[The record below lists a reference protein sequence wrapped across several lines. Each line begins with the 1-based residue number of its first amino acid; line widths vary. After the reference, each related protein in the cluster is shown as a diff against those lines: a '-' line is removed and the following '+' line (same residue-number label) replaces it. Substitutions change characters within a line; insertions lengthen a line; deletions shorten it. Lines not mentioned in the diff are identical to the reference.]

1 MTETVLNVLKIL
13 GLFIALVGGS
23 FVIYYAIVLIKRLA
37 DKYGAEK
44 ISARIYDAIEKMK
57 MVVSVLSSNLFTKMS
72 EETIKALADGVVTNE
87 EVGHLLDELADEA
100 MKTLG
105 TELPT
110 LSKYFLGENVKGF
123 IKNLAKKYL
132 VDYAKAKLG
141 VGMLSLQK

>member
-1 MTETVLNVLKIL
+1 MTETVINVLKIL

-23 FVIYYAIVLIKRLA
+23 FVFFYCVVLLKRLA

-57 MVVSVLSSNLFTKMS
+57 MVVSVLSSNLFSKLTK
-72 EETIKALADGVVTNE
+72 ETTEALADGVVTNE
-87 EVGHLLDELADEA
+87 EVGNMLDELADEA
-100 MKTLG
+100 MKTLS

-110 LSKYFLGENVKGF
+110 LSKYFLGENIKGF

-141 VGMLSLQK
+141 VGLLPLQK

>member
-1 MTETVLNVLKIL
+1 MTETVINVLKIL
-13 GLFIALVGGS
+13 GLFISLVGGS
-23 FVIYYAIVLIKRLA
+23 FVLFYVAILIKRLA

-57 MVVSVLSSNLFTKMS
+57 MVVSVLSSNLFTKLS
-72 EETIKALADGVVTNE
+72 KETVNALADGVVTNDE
-87 EVGHLLDELADEA
+87 IAHMLDEVTEEA
-100 MKTLG
+100 MKTLS

-110 LSKYFLGENVKGF
+110 LTKYFLGENVKEF

-141 VGMLSLQK
+141 VGLLPLQK

>member
-1 MTETVLNVLKIL
+1 MTETVINVLKIL

-23 FVIYYAIVLIKRLA
+23 FVFFYCVVLLKRLA

-57 MVVSVLSSNLFTKMS
+57 MVVSVLSSNLFAKLTK
-72 EETIKALADGVVTNE
+72 ETTEALADGVVTNE
-87 EVGHLLDELADEA
+87 EVGNMLDELADEA
-100 MKTLG
+100 MKTLS

-110 LSKYFLGENVKGF
+110 LSKYFLGENIKGF

-141 VGMLSLQK
+141 VGLLPLQK

>member
-23 FVIYYAIVLIKRLA
+23 FVLFYCVVLIKKLA

-57 MVVSVLSSNLFTKMS
+57 MVVSVLSSNLFSKLTK
-72 EETIKALADGVVTNE
+72 ETIEALADGVVTNE
-87 EVGHLLDELADEA
+87 EVGNMLDELADEA
-100 MKTLG
+100 MKTLS

-110 LSKYFLGENVKGF
+110 LSKYFLGENIKGF

-132 VDYAKAKLG
+132 IDYAKAKLG
-141 VGMLSLQK
+141 AGLLNLKK

>member
-1 MTETVLNVLKIL
+1 MTETAINILKIL
-13 GLFIALVGGS
+13 GLFVVVLGGG
-23 FVIYYAIVLIKRLA
+23 FVMFYITVLIKKLA

-44 ISARIYDAIEKMK
+44 ISSRIYDAIEKMK
-57 MVVSVLSSNLFTKMS
+57 MVVSVLSTNLLAKLST
-72 EETIKALADGVVTNE
+72 ETVKALADGVVTNDE
-87 EVGHLLDELADEA
+87 IGNMLDELADEA

-132 VDYAKAKLG
+132 VEYAKAKLG